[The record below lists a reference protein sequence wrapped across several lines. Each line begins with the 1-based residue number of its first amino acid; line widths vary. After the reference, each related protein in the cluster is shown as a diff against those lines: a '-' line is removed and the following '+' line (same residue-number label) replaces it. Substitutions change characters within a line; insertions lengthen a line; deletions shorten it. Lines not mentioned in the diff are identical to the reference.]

1 LLLIPFHRKLIRKQT
16 LRTCVGFAQDTDTI
30 AKLEFILSN
39 NEVFEKEILAKH
51 ISVLDLLELHQ
62 SINLPFS
69 EFLASLTPTRLR
81 HYSIASS
88 PLASPSRATIT
99 YGIISGP
106 ALSGHGNFAGV
117 TGTYLSTL
125 RAGDKVQV
133 SVRPS
138 AKALFKLLLSTD
150 TPLLMLCS
158 GTGLAPFRGFIQHRA
173 IQQSANPS
181 RPLAPA
187 LLFVGCR
194 SQTKDR
200 LYAAEFDAWRAQG
213 VVDIRYSFS
222 REKGNSDD
230 CAYVQDRL
238 VRDQKDVLELWEKGA
253 RVYVCGSGGFVKEIT
268 HAAKDIMREKRKAR
282 GEKLSEVALETFFQ
296 EQMAGRTATD
306 VFG

>member
-1 LLLIPFHRKLIRKQT
+1 M
-16 LRTCVGFAQDTDTI
+16 VSDN
-30 AKLEFILSN
+30 S
-39 NEVFEKEILAKH
+39 VFEKEVLAKH
-51 ISVLDLLELHQ
+51 ISILDIVELYP

-81 HYSIASS
+81 HYSISSS
-88 PLASPSRATIT
+88 PLASPSRATIS

-125 RAGDKVQV
+125 KPGDKIQV

-138 AKALFKLLLSTD
+138 AKALFKLPLSTE

-158 GTGLAPFRGFIQHRA
+158 GTGLAPFRGFIQQRA
-173 IQQSANPS
+173 IQQSANPD
-181 RPLAPA
+181 RKFAPA

-194 SQTKDR
+194 SATKDR
-200 LYAAEFDAWRAQG
+200 LYAAEFDAWQSQG
-213 VVDIRYSFS
+213 VVDVRYSFS
-222 REKGNSDD
+222 RERENSEG
-230 CAYVQDRL
+230 CGYVQDRL
-238 VRDQKDVLELWEKGA
+238 IKEQQDVVELWLKGA
-253 RVYVCGSGGFVKEIT
+253 RVYVCGSGGFVKELS
-268 HAAKDIMREKRKAR
+268 HAAKEIVRDRRKAR
-282 GEKLSEVALETFFQ
+282 GEVLDEEALELLCE

>member
-1 LLLIPFHRKLIRKQT
+1 M
-16 LRTCVGFAQDTDTI
+16 V
-30 AKLEFILSN
+30 SN

-51 ISVLDLLELHQ
+51 ISILDLLEVHK

-69 EFLASLTPTRLR
+69 EFLAGLTPTRVR

-117 TGTYLSTL
+117 TGTYLATL
-125 RAGDKVQV
+125 KPGDKVQV

-138 AKALFKLLLSTD
+138 TKALFKLPLSTD
-150 TPLLMLCS
+150 TPLLMFCS
-158 GTGLAPFRGFIQHRA
+158 GTGLAPFRGFIQQRA

-181 RPLAPA
+181 RRLAPA

-194 SQTKDR
+194 SETKDR
-200 LYAAEFDAWRAQG
+200 LYAAELDAWRAQG

-222 REKGNSDD
+222 REKENSAD

-238 VRDQKDVLELWEKGA
+238 LRDQKDAVELWEKGA
-253 RVYVCGSGGFVKEIT
+253 RVYVCGSGGFVKEVS
-268 HAAKDIMREKRKAR
+268 HAAKEIVRERQKEK
-282 GEKLSEVALETFFQ
+282 GETLSEVALQTFFQ